1 MNRLWLRAVFVIIVS
16 GFAAPALAQSVM
28 KQCSEAYQA
37 AKAANQL
44 NGETWPQFLSH
55 CSLGKSAKTEAVPK
69 VEAPPAVNAVPA
81 VSAAPVVNVPPP
93 AVSSAVVA
101 PTVPP
106 AMPGAVSASSAAPV
120 TPAVTPP
127 SDPAAPTPQATPATS
142 RQKLCGIEWRANKDT
157 LKVQYGTWP
166 KFWSACNLRMKST
179 GK

>member
-1 MNRLWLRAVFVIIVS
+1 MTRLWFRVVFILIIS
-16 GFAAPALAQSVM
+16 GVAHPALAQSVM

-55 CSLGKSAKTEAVPK
+55 CSVGRSVKTEASPK
-69 VEAPPAVNAVPA
+69 VEAVPA
-81 VSAAPVVNVPPP
+81 PSAAAPVVNP
-93 AVSSAVVA
+93 ASPAATPAAAPAIPAAV
-101 PTVPP
+101 
-106 AMPGAVSASSAAPV
+106 PGAVSTSNS
-120 TPAVTPP
+120 TPATLAVTPP
-127 SDPAAPTPQATPATS
+127 ADPAAPTTPATS
-142 RQKLCGIEWRANKDT
+142 RQKLCGAEWRANKDT